1 MNLGERL
8 RQLRGK
14 ISQKDFARLCG
25 IADSTICKIEN
36 GSLTGTLDV
45 HRKICQALKI
55 SLSTFYKGVYEDD
68 VKPIETAPP
77 PEEKPFHYN
86 AKATS
91 QFLTRNIF
99 LNKKMLPEIL
109 VLEPEGQAQDELPAD
124 TQRFLY
130 VIEGEVEI
138 KVGETPYKLKPDEPL
153 YIVDASM
160 PHSIKNIGT
169 SKARVLRIT
178 DPVRL

>member
-1 MNLGERL
+1 MNLGERV

-14 ISQKDFARLCG
+14 IRQKDFAKLCG

-36 GSLTGTLDV
+36 GSLTGTLEI

-68 VKPIETAPP
+68 VRPIETAPP
-77 PEEKPFHYN
+77 AEEKPFYYS
-86 AKATS
+86 AKATT

-109 VLEPEGQAQDELPAD
+109 VLEPEGQAQDELPPD

-130 VIEGEVEI
+130 VLEGEVEI
-138 KVGETPYKLKPDEPL
+138 TAGDTSCILKPDGTL
-153 YIVDASM
+153 YILDASL
-160 PHSIKNIGT
+160 PHSVKNIGQT
-169 SKARVLRIT
+169 TARVLRIT
-178 DPVRL
+178 SPVRL

>member
-1 MNLGERL
+1 MNLGQRV
-8 RQLRGK
+8 RQLRGQ
-14 ISQKDFARLCG
+14 ISQKDFAKLCG

-36 GSLTGTLDV
+36 GSLTGTLEI

-68 VKPIETAPP
+68 VRPIESAPA
-77 PEEKPFHYN
+77 EEKPFYYN
-86 AKATS
+86 DRSTS

-99 LNKKMLPEIL
+99 LNKKMLPEVL

-130 VIEGEVEI
+130 VLEGEVEI
-138 KVGETPYKLKPDEPL
+138 KVGDTSCTLKTTGTL
-153 YIVDASM
+153 YVVDASL
-160 PHSIKNIGT
+160 PHSVKNTGQST
-169 SKARVLRIT
+169 AKVLRVT
-178 DPVRL
+178 SPVRL